1 MVYEIETNKTKKQ
14 KTTQKMLSIRKIV
27 SKTKQKQKKDKPAV
41 DELTIEQGSEDAQQ
55 TCGCVV

>member
-1 MVYEIETNKTKKQ
+1 MVYEIETNKTNKK

-27 SKTKQKQKKDKPAV
+27 SKTKQKKDKPAV

>member
-1 MVYEIETNKTKKQ
+1 MVYEIETNKTKQK

-27 SKTKQKQKKDKPAV
+27 SKTKQKKDKPAV